1 MNAPNLD
8 PDGPYHARIR
18 KRILLRSWL
27 DHRLGLTHALKVLL
41 DEPIPGGARW
51 AYIFGSGLL
60 FLFLS
65 QLLTGIF
72 LALYY
77 VPSSDHAHTT
87 VAYIVKVVSG
97 GAFLRSFHAYG
108 ASAIIVLLVLHIGQT
123 VVYGSYKGRREILWI
138 SGCLLFGLMIGMS
151 FTGYLLPWDMKA
163 FFATTVGT
171 NIVGETPVLGGFI
184 KQLMRGGPEMG
195 TLTLSRFFVAH
206 VILLPGALLLLIGS
220 HLFLFRKAG
229 PAGPVEAHP
238 VDPALPTQRFFPRQ
252 ALMDMA
258 LGVVLVAAIAIF
270 ATLVPAELGPKADPG
285 DTHFLPRPEWYFLP
299 MFQWLKYWPGA
310 KAIVGTMIIPSLV
323 GGLFVALP
331 FLDRSLERRPLRRP
345 FVLGAFALVFGG
357 LVFLGI
363 QGVHDDQRDPAV
375 AAQLARQKQDMEA
388 FMKTPFQPDPPPDL
402 AYHAPGDV
410 KLLSILAAH
419 GKEIFEGQSCDT
431 CHGQEGRGAAAP
443 ALHGVVRR
451 IPLETIEAMLRNP
464 PGRMR
469 QGGMEP
475 VKVPDQD
482 LKDLIEYLASLG

>member
-1 MNAPNLD
+1 MTPPPVD
-8 PDGPYHARIR
+8 PKGPLQLRLR
-18 KRILLRSWL
+18 KRINLQSWL
-27 DHRLGLTHALKVLL
+27 DKRTDITKVMKILL

-65 QLLTGIF
+65 QALTGIF

-77 VPSSDHAHTT
+77 VPSADHAHTT
-87 VAYIVKVVSG
+87 VAYIAKVVSG
-97 GAFLRSFHAYG
+97 GAFMRGFHSYG
-108 ASAIIVLLVLHIGQT
+108 ASAMIVLLALHIGQT
-123 VVYGSYKGRREILWI
+123 LVYGAYKGRREILWI
-138 SGCLLFGLMIGMS
+138 SGVVLFALIIGMS

-171 NIVGETPVLGGFI
+171 NIVAETPVVGEAM

-206 VILLPGALLLLIGS
+206 VILLPGAILLLIGS

-229 PAGPVEAHP
+229 PAGPVQEHP
-238 VDPALPTQRFFPRQ
+238 IEPKLPTQRFFPRQ

-258 LGVVLVAAIAIF
+258 LGVVLVTAIAVF
-270 ATLVPAELGPKADPG
+270 AVLVPAELGPKADPS
-285 DTHFLPRPEWYFLP
+285 DAHFLPRPEWYFLP
-299 MFQWLKYWPGA
+299 MFQWLKYWPGT
-310 KAIVGTMIIPSLV
+310 KAIIGTMVIPGIV

-345 FVLGAFALVFGG
+345 FVLGSFALVFFG

-363 QGVHDDQRDPAV
+363 QGVRDDRRDPVV
-375 AAQLARQKQDMEA
+375 AAQLARQTQDMEA
-388 FMKTPFQPDPPPDL
+388 FMKAPFQPDPPPDL
-402 AYHAPGDV
+402 AYHAPGV
-410 KLLSILAAH
+410 EKPLSASAAH
-419 GKEIFEGQSCDT
+419 GKTIFEGQSCDA
-431 CHGQEGRGAAAP
+431 CHGPEGKGAAAP

-451 IPLETIEAMLRNP
+451 IPKETIEAMLRNP

-475 VKVPDQD
+475 LKVPDQD
-482 LKDLIEYLASLG
+482 LKDLLEYLATLG